1 MATFS
6 KNGSP
11 GISQSFDH
19 AQHGLYRLLL
29 QWIQIQNLK
38 MAVAKEREQLL
49 MLSDASLIDLGLTQF
64 DANVEAFS
72 RDLPAARLDEIKN
85 RQC

>member
-38 MAVAKEREQLL
+38 MAVVIEREQLL
-49 MLSDASLIDLGLTQF
+49 TLSEASLIDLGLTRF

-72 RDLPAARLDEIKN
+72 RDLPVVRLNEIKK